1 MKRDA
6 TVFVPGVVS
15 LAASSRRTLKHGDT
29 FAMFDE
35 FGDVL
40 EVERSPYGLFHYD
53 TRFLS
58 QLLFT
63 IEGHRPL
70 MLSSTVQT
78 DNVTLD
84 VDLTNPDIFVDG
96 QLVLGK
102 ETFHVARAKFLW
114 EASCYELFT
123 ITSYSASP
131 ARLRFALDF
140 DADFADLFATDAL
153 AEVPLAAT
161 VGGQVVAGFADR
173 LLVTPDE
180 ITVVDFK
187 TARRPPASLAEVPL
201 STLRQMAAYAAALGE
216 IYPGRRVRA
225 GVLYTHAPRLIE
237 IPATTLAEHKAALS
251 TAQESFAALPVE

>member
-140 DADFADLFATDAL
+140 DADFADLFEIRGHTRARRGEL
-153 AEVPLAAT
+153 RAEVRNPAE
-161 VGGQVVAGFADR
+161 VAFLYDGLDGLRRASRMCFSVKPETLDTGRAEF
-173 LLVTPDE
+173 LLELRARERRAIGVTIHCHHGDH
-180 ITVVDFK
+180 
-187 TARRPPASLAEVPL
+187 PASATKSGVE
-201 STLRQMAAYAAALGE
+201 STD
-216 IYPGRRVRA
+216 P
-225 GVLYTHAPRLIE
+225 
-237 IPATTLAEHKAALS
+237 
-251 TAQESFAALPVE
+251 